1 VGEES
6 LVQTAAYT
14 PLLVVVVLLFVM
26 ILLVITYIRLLFVVV
41 VVVLQLGFQRVT
53 FSGLACGQ
61 RADWTVGLGGR
72 GDG

>member
-41 VVVLQLGFQRVT
+41 VVLQLGFQRVT